1 MRAPR
6 IARDIIKW
14 KRKER
19 DGMSRAHLDNMAGL
33 PCLGCGQRKATVVGH
48 HLCAGLMA
56 AGVRGMG
63 MKAPDRFAVP
73 LCFECHDAV
82 HHYKGG
88 EEAWLMERA
97 VDGRAASDALW
108 AARGDVEAMA
118 RVVFRFRQMADLALR
133 ERAAGEVA

>member
-14 KRKER
+14 KRRER

-63 MKAPDRFAVP
+63 IKAPDRFAAP
-73 LCFECHDAV
+73 LCFECHKAAHD
-82 HHYKGG
+82 HGND
-88 EEAWLMERA
+88 EAWLTERGI
-97 VDGRAASDALW
+97 DGRAATDALW

-118 RVVFRFRQMADLALR
+118 RVVFRFRQIADLALR
-133 ERAAGEVA
+133 ERATGEIA